1 MDKTIKGKWQQKESG
16 GGNSNIRQA
25 KTSDKK
31 QEDRQQWIM
40 IKGTIHRENVN
51 RHKPVNIR

>member
-31 QEDRQQWIM
+31 QEDTAMDNDKRYDPQR
-40 IKGTIHRENVN
+40 KR
-51 RHKPVNIR
+51 